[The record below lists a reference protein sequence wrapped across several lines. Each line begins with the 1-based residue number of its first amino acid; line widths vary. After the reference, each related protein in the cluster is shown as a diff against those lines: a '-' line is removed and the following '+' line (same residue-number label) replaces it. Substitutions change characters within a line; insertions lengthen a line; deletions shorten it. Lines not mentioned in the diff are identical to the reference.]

1 MAEELEGRLYELAN
15 HTQRVEDMVREVA
28 HLQNTA
34 NSSPFR
40 GIIAQSEELKLQSE
54 ALQKEARELLRACQ
68 DYYPDAENAYEGL
81 RENSARLRDMVDQ
94 LQTFLEKLSPAT
106 EKAVPYVR
114 EAEIHSHKLQ
124 QQARECQTILNST
137 QQTSSS
143 ALAYD
148 EIAKIIDEA
157 QNISEAALA
166 TSNEAH
172 DNILGTAGNPTADH
186 WTPAQLQTDA
196 AFPCVSFLLLHEA
209 LASVPLFLKDQ
220 HEKVHLLAGGLFFL
234 GGFSC
239 GFSGR
244 STVSFTSC
252 NSSGEL
258 SSSSR

>member
-1 MAEELEGRLYELAN
+1 MALN
-15 HTQRVEDMVREVA
+15 I
-28 HLQNTA
+28 TA
-34 NSSPFR
+34 KRRDYDRPGPFCP
-40 GIIAQSEELKLQSE
+40 Q
-54 ALQKEARELLRACQ
+54 
-68 DYYPDAENAYEGL
+68 GL

-172 DNILGTAGNPTADH
+172 DNEICGDPVEIQWLTR
-186 WTPAQLQTDA
+186 L
-196 AFPCVSFLLLHEA
+196 SFEPVW
-209 LASVPLFLKDQ
+209 SQVPF
-220 HEKVHLLAGGLFFL
+220 
-234 GGFSC
+234 
-239 GFSGR
+239 
-244 STVSFTSC
+244 
-252 NSSGEL
+252 
-258 SSSSR
+258 SSSLQGADRWDL